1 MLYLFSFLLRSDDS
15 NSLKENFWSKA
26 CSVSGSEKSIP
37 DFLAPVFPK
46 IITAGK
52 SVELLQN
59 LGRIDQVIQTARSG
73 IDFVVE
79 ISILTFW

>member
-1 MLYLFSFLLRSDDS
+1 MKLLHVYRNEDS
-15 NSLKENFWSKA
+15 ASLNENFWNSA

-37 DFLAPVFPK
+37 DFLAPVFKK

-59 LGRIDQVIQTARSG
+59 LGRIDQVIQTATSG
-73 IDFVVE
+73 ISFMLF
-79 ISILTFW
+79 I